1 MYPYRIPWR
10 SLTSIAV
17 QMITVAFITIQRDNQ
32 HHSVNNA
39 HSFRDNYDYIV
50 VGAGSSGCPVARRL
64 SDRGYSVL
72 LLEAGPVQSFITDV
86 PGVEQTILRDNP
98 QYNWAF
104 STVPQR
110 KIGLSRTIPGVLNED
125 KGRVLG
131 GSSTINSL
139 VWLRPNPRDM
149 DNWVHKYGATGWSW
163 AETLPIFNRL
173 ENNSDYQFISQNPE
187 YHGTHGPIGVM
198 SVNAIDN
205 FILDQVRQSYN
216 SVGIPIVDLN
226 GPTQL
231 GTNFVQLSIED
242 GWRESSA
249 NAYLD
254 PNPNPHNLYIS
265 TDSYVTQILIDDV
278 HGKPTATGVQF
289 DVTDAYGKRQTY
301 KVRTNKEVVLSA
313 GSYGSPHLLMLSGI
327 GPKSHL
333 TKFGI
338 KPIVD
343 LPVGYNLQDHVQVS
357 IDSLIKD
364 PQQFL
369 NDFPELTTEKLYQL
383 IKKNMGPLG
392 SSPVVYTYINTK
404 SNANEPEWPNVVLSH
419 RFLQFSTNLTE
430 LIEIYS
436 REQLDEWEQYYFPL
450 LGAPYLSSEVFVRR
464 TRSFGRVWLMS
475 EDPYVLP
482 AIDPNYFADDRDFED
497 MLEAFKFLINFLQ
510 NSAISEYINFMHTP
524 VPPCAS
530 LLCMDR
536 PFQQCDEY
544 LRCYIT
550 QIGFKEHHSVGTCRM
565 GDPHRKDTVLDPKL
579 KVKGVDGLRV
589 CDASVMPRLPNANIN
604 VLSIMIGEKC
614 ADIINSGY

>member
-1 MYPYRIPWR
+1 
-10 SLTSIAV
+10 
-17 QMITVAFITIQRDNQ
+17 
-32 HHSVNNA
+32 
-39 HSFRDNYDYIV
+39 
-50 VGAGSSGCPVARRL
+50 
-64 SDRGYSVL
+64 
-72 LLEAGPVQSFITDV
+72 
-86 PGVEQTILRDNP
+86 
-98 QYNWAF
+98 
-104 STVPQR
+104 
-110 KIGLSRTIPGVLNED
+110 
-125 KGRVLG
+125 
-131 GSSTINSL
+131 
-139 VWLRPNPRDM
+139 
-149 DNWVHKYGATGWSW
+149 
-163 AETLPIFNRL
+163 
-173 ENNSDYQFISQNPE
+173 
-187 YHGTHGPIGVM
+187 
-198 SVNAIDN
+198 
-205 FILDQVRQSYN
+205 
-216 SVGIPIVDLN
+216 
-226 GPTQL
+226 
-231 GTNFVQLSIED
+231 LSIED

-265 TDSYVTQILIDDV
+265 TDSCVTQISIDDV

-301 KVRTNKEVVLSA
+301 KVRTKQR
-313 GSYGSPHLLMLSGI
+313 GR
-327 GPKSHL
+327 
-333 TKFGI
+333 TKCGGYNVWI
-338 KPIVD
+338 

-450 LGAPYLSSEVFVRR
+450 LGAPHLSSEVFVRR

-530 LLCMDR
+530 LLC
-536 PFQQCDEY
+536 
-544 LRCYIT
+544 
-550 QIGFKEHHSVGTCRM
+550 FKEHHSVGTCRM